1 MRWGLIATLYFMLLS
16 PCFACRCSACCF
28 QGGTSFCSWEYSPS
42 TLGSYTMTCF
52 KAAEHLWFQLAAILL
67 WCQLLLCRDGKHDLS
82 REHHV
87 LRVSSVQ
94 SAGNSHCSLLILDFA
109 LAWRPSVMC
118 VKLCPTGTT
127 IQCTL
132 VEFTCAC

>member
-1 MRWGLIATLYFMLLS
+1 MRWGLIETLYFMLLS

-28 QGGTSFCSWEYSPS
+28 QSFCSWEYSPS

-52 KAAEHLWFQLAAILL
+52 QSRLTSLVPACGHITMMPAS
-67 WCQLLLCRDGKHDLS
+67 LCRDGKHDLS